1 MTRLF
6 LVKIRT
12 GGISRKMVEICK
24 VKRNFMPENASD
36 GISIKIAANSHD
48 IAPVRQYKL
57 GS

>member
-6 LVKIRT
+6 SLKIRT
-12 GGISRKMVEICK
+12 GGIFWNMLEICK

-36 GISIKIAANSHD
+36 GISIIIAANSHD